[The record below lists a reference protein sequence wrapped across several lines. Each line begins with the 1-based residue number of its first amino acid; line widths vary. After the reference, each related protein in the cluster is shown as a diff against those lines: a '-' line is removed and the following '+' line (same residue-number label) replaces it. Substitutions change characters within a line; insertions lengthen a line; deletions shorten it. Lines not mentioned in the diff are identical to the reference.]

1 MEEELAAGELA
12 ESVEGPKNLSDS
24 AEGYIPVQ
32 WTRKKI
38 ALAVAVGVVVAAL
51 FLGCAAALYL
61 HTLDLALTG
70 GMDAAQQDDL
80 AKALQPPKPKAAAPD
95 APAKEVDEPAS
106 SAYYVAILGCDAR
119 PNETIARSDV
129 TMLAR
134 VDTETGAVHLVS
146 VPRDMMVEIEGHG
159 TQKINAALAFGGPA
173 GAVRALSAFAGVPI
187 THYVEL
193 RFEQLV
199 ELVDR
204 LGGVTVDVP
213 EGFTSDTSGIT
224 LAAGTQT
231 LNGEEALAFARERH
245 AVSSGDFSRAA
256 AKANSLYEL
265 RQGRLPAQPDSDSEA
280 TPKDREYISVKA
292 DYKVSLVRIADIVYI
307 ESEGE
312 YVRMHLCDGSTITTL
327 FRLKNMEAALP
338 SEQFM
343 RVHRSYIVNL
353 RVIRSYVRGRIFLSD
368 TEYVPIGENYKE
380 AFQNYIDRHFK
391 NL

>member
-1 MEEELAAGELA
+1 MLKCIAIDDEPLALRQISAYIAKIPYLELAATFNNAIE
-12 ESVEGPKNLSDS
+12 
-24 AEGYIPVQ
+24 
-32 WTRKKI
+32 
-38 ALAVAVGVVVAAL
+38 
-51 FLGCAAALYL
+51 
-61 HTLDLALTG
+61 
-70 GMDAAQQDDL
+70 AQQRL
-80 AKALQPPKPKAAAPD
+80 AS
-95 APAKEVDEPAS
+95 E
-106 SAYYVAILGCDAR
+106 
-119 PNETIARSDV
+119 
-129 TMLAR
+129 R
-134 VDTETGAVHLVS
+134 VDLIFV
-146 VPRDMMVEIEGHG
+146 D
-159 TQKINAALAFGGPA
+159 INMPDLNGVDF
-173 GAVRALSAFAGVPI
+173 VRALTNRPMVVFTTAYSEYAIDGFKLDAVDYRLKPFSFA
-187 THYVEL
+187 
-193 RFEQLV
+193 
-199 ELVDR
+199 
-204 LGGVTVDVP
+204 
-213 EGFTSDTSGIT
+213 
-224 LAAGTQT
+224 
-231 LNGEEALAFARERH
+231 
-245 AVSSGDFSRAA
+245 DFSRAA